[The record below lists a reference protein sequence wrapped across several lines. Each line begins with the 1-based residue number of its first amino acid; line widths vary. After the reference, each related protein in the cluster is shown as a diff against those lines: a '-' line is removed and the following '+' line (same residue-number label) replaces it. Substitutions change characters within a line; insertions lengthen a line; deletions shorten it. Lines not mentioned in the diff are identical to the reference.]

1 MSSTVERVVS
11 FWAGARMYFERRLVI
26 VFLMGFASG
35 LPLLLTGST
44 LSIWLTEA
52 EVSLTT
58 IGLFALVGTPYSLKF
73 LWAPL
78 IDRVPLPVLSALL
91 GRRRAWMLVIQVGLL
106 LSIVYLGTTDPSL
119 APKLTALAAVAVAVF
134 SASQDIVIDAYRIEI
149 LDDEQQGAGAAMTQ
163 AGYRLALLVAGAGAL
178 FLAEKL
184 SDWSIVYLAMGM
196 LVAVGMVVALL
207 APQPQTGTL
216 PPSAE
221 NWLYSTVVKPFS
233 EFFTRN
239 GPAVAITILA
249 FILLYKL
256 GDAFAGVMA
265 NPFYIKIGFTKIEI
279 ATVSKVF
286 GLVAT
291 LFGVFTGGLVVK
303 RYGALK
309 SLLGCGVL
317 QMLSNL
323 MFAAQAAIG
332 ADVTFLYLTIGIEN
346 LSGGMGT
353 AAFVAYLSLLCNT
366 TYTGTQFALFTSFM
380 AVGRT
385 WLSASSGWIAE
396 QTDWVGFFL
405 ISTVVAIP
413 GLLLLV
419 WMMRYMPMHVQ
430 RGKIPS

>member
-1 MSSTVERVVS
+1 
-11 FWAGARMYFERRLVI
+11 
-26 VFLMGFASG
+26 
-35 LPLLLTGST
+35 
-44 LSIWLTEA
+44 
-52 EVSLTT
+52 
-58 IGLFALVGTPYSLKF
+58 
-73 LWAPL
+73 
-78 IDRVPLPVLSALL
+78 
-91 GRRRAWMLVIQVGLL
+91 
-106 LSIVYLGTTDPSL
+106 
-119 APKLTALAAVAVAVF
+119 LTALAAVAVAVF